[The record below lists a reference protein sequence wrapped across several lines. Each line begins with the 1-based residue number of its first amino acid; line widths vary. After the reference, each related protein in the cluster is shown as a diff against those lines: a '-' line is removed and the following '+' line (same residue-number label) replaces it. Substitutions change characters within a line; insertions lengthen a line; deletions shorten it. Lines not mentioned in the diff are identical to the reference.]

1 MEYPK
6 EMVEEGEARVMVPRL
21 LPGEGEPLERARS
34 HTPVFYNPVM
44 RLNRDSS
51 VLCLGVHARR
61 LSRPVVAC
69 EPMCG
74 SGVRGVRLA
83 LEVEGVD
90 SVILGDLNPRAV
102 ELAEENARLNG
113 VQGRVSVRLMEANML
128 LALRDR
134 PRRRLDYIDI
144 DPYGTPAPFLD
155 SAVRASRRDGMI
167 ALTATDMA
175 PLCGVNPRACLRN
188 YGGRPLR
195 TEYCH
200 EVALRLVAGALVRA
214 AVRHENAA
222 RPVFSYSADHYVRLY
237 ASIRGGARRA
247 DRCLEE
253 MGYLL
258 HCFRC
263 SHRRT
268 VGLDLKGPLDCEVC
282 GARMSVGGPLWLGD
296 LADSSFCGEMLEA
309 SERSVVGS
317 NRRLMEMVR
326 LVRGEVGQPVGFH
339 RIDKLCSRIGVA
351 SMPTEEALD
360 AIRDAGHRAVRTHF
374 DRRGLKTDASIT
386 ELLEALRCAKG
397 AG

>member
-1 MEYPK
+1 LEYPK
-6 EMVEEGEARVMVPRL
+6 EIVEEGEARVMVPCL
-21 LPGEGEPLERARS
+21 LPGKGEPLERARS

-51 VLCLGVHARR
+51 VLCLSVNTRR

-113 VQGRVSVRLMEANML
+113 VHDRVSVRLMEANML

-144 DPYGTPAPFLD
+144 DPYGTPAPYLD

-167 ALTATDMA
+167 ALTATDMP

-222 RPVFSYSADHYVRLY
+222 RPVFSYSTDHYVRLY

-268 VGLDLKGPLDCEVC
+268 VGLDLKGQLDCEVC

-351 SMPTEEALD
+351 SMPTEKALD

-374 DRRGLKTDASIT
+374 DRRGVKTDASIT
-386 ELLEALRCAKG
+386 ELLEALRCAKE

>member
-1 MEYPK
+1 VEYQK
-6 EMVEEGEARVMVPRL
+6 VMVEEGEARVMVPRL
-21 LPGEGEPLERARS
+21 VREEGEPVDRARS
-34 HTPVFYNPVM
+34 HSPVFYNPVM
-44 RLNRDSS
+44 SLNRDSS
-51 VLCLGVHARR
+51 VLCLGVHRRR

-113 VQGRVSVRLMEANML
+113 VQDRVSVRLMEANML

-155 SAVRASRRDGMI
+155 SAVRACRRDGMI

-200 EVALRLVAGALVRA
+200 EVALRLVAGALARA

-222 RPVFSYSADHYVRLY
+222 WPVFSYSVDHYVRLY
-237 ASIRGGARRA
+237 ASIQGGATRA
-247 DRCLEE
+247 DLCLMN
-253 MGYLL
+253 MGYIL
-258 HCFRC
+258 HCFKC
-263 SHRRT
+263 SHRKT
-268 VGLDLKGPLDCEVC
+268 VGLDLKGSLDCDVC

-317 NRRLMEMVR
+317 NRRLMEMIG
-326 LVRGEVGQPVGFH
+326 LVRGEAGHPVGFH
-339 RIDKLCSRIGVA
+339 RIDKLCSSLGVA
-351 SMPTEEALD
+351 SMPTEEALN
-360 AIRDAGHRAVRTHF
+360 AIREAGHKAVRTHF
-374 DRRGLKTDASIT
+374 DPRGVKTDASIT
-386 ELLEALRCAKG
+386 ELLEALRCTKG